1 MKTGINM
8 TSVNKIKELAEAK
21 EYWEALDLVEEQ
33 DLDKSYN
40 PQFLRLCGEIYI
52 ENGRYEES
60 RKVLLKAH
68 AMSPEGNRI
77 IYSIIRLYLH
87 MGYFTRAEKYFEQ
100 YRFNE
105 EYDKRGRIHLEYML
119 RKARHA
125 DPKELLALLLPIC
138 DEEEEDKWIFEL
150 ALLYSIAGREDKA
163 VEECR
168 HVIDLFKGSRYAQ
181 LAQDLISGEF
191 DVATSFYRYPL
202 VEELEQNTDSEI
214 AIMEE
219 EQLARD
225 YERMFPKDPVI
236 VSMIDDV
243 EESGFAFGK
252 KINKKAK
259 KQKNDAKKKDNDDST
274 KPEDMESAIT
284 EESID
289 TDEDSNEEAVIEEP
303 KNKKFKLFGKKN
315 KKDAEETLF
324 TVEDIVKAKPAKHI
338 DTEEEKA
345 IEDMATV
352 IEEEEKPITITDIV
366 SEAKAEDSDILE
378 DVHTVE
384 VGQSD
389 EQTDIR
395 VEAEAIMPLETST
408 VEEDKDKLIRL
419 VEVAK
424 QDIDEGIPSY
434 DEIKVD
440 VSRPEDLREKY
451 KSRELG
457 QDGIDED
464 IVENMPEAA
473 SILKRLM
480 ENQENIARKL
490 EEEKTAYEVPL
501 TDEYIKNLEEELH
514 GELES
519 LNPPR
524 FDFEEDSKNYD
535 NSAIEELNANRDN
548 TVLEDKVEAEAIE
561 EDTSSKVEETQEDT
575 SSIEEAIEDAV
586 TSAAEDTQ
594 ICYEEEMLESD
605 DIDSVEI
612 IDVSDNLWKNVEK
625 LDTKI
630 QEEAKL
636 QEEAEKL
643 LASLG
648 IDNEKEQEIPV
659 YVNHMDDELLR
670 RYMPPYDRAAS
681 KAGLIVSVSMRDIL
695 TTLKERR

>member
-100 YRFNE
+100 YKFNE
-105 EYDKRGRIHLEYML
+105 EYDKRGRIHLEYMI

-125 DPKELLALLLPIC
+125 EPKELLALLLPIC

-202 VEELEQNTDSEI
+202 VEELEQDTDSEI
-214 AIMEE
+214 AVMEE
-219 EQLARD
+219 EQLVRD

-236 VSMIDDV
+236 VSMVDDDI
-243 EESGFAFGK
+243 EDSGFAFGK
-252 KINKKAK
+252 KINKKNK
-259 KQKNDAKKKDNDDST
+259 KQKNDTKKKENDDEVKSEDTKTKDAIEKST
-274 KPEDMESAIT
+274 DTSDDSNQKTTT
-284 EESID
+284 EE
-289 TDEDSNEEAVIEEP
+289 V
-303 KNKKFKLFGKKN
+303 KNNKFKLFGKKN
-315 KKDAEETLF
+315 KKDTEETLL
-324 TVEDIVKAKPAKHI
+324 TVEDIVKAKPTKHI
-338 DTEEEKA
+338 ETEEEKA

-366 SEAKAEDSDILE
+366 SEDKEDDTDMPEDI
-378 DVHTVE
+378 H
-384 VGQSD
+384 
-389 EQTDIR
+389 DI
-395 VEAEAIMPLETST
+395 
-408 VEEDKDKLIRL
+408 EEDKDKLIRL

-424 QDIDEGIPSY
+424 QEIDEGIPSY
-434 DEIKVD
+434 DDIKVD
-440 VSRPEDLREKY
+440 IPRPEDLREKY
-451 KSRELG
+451 KSREIG

-473 SILKRLM
+473 SMLKRLM
-480 ENQENIARKL
+480 ENQESIARKL
-490 EEEKTAYEVPL
+490 EEEKTSYEVPL
-501 TDEYIKNLEEELH
+501 TDEYIENLEKELQ

-519 LNPPR
+519 LNPPK
-524 FDFEEDSKNYD
+524 FDFDADSKNYD
-535 NSAIEELNANRDN
+535 NSAIEELNASVDN
-548 TVLEDKVEAEAIE
+548 INLKDEAEPE
-561 EDTSSKVEETQEDT
+561 EVKENVS
-575 SSIEEAIEDAV
+575 SSIEEIQEDMEEIKEYTAV
-586 TSAAEDTQ
+586 D
-594 ICYEEEMLESD
+594 EEENLQIDYADELLKSD
-605 DIDSVEI
+605 EIDSVEI
-612 IDVSDNLWKNVEK
+612 IDVSDNLWKNVEE

-630 QEEAKL
+630 QEEAQL

-648 IDNEKEQEIPV
+648 IDSEKEQDIPV
-659 YVNHMDDELLR
+659 YVNHMGEEILK
-670 RYMPPYDRAAS
+670 RYMPPYDRDAS
-681 KAGLIVSVSMRDIL
+681 KASLVVSVSMRDIL
-695 TTLKERR
+695 ATLKERR